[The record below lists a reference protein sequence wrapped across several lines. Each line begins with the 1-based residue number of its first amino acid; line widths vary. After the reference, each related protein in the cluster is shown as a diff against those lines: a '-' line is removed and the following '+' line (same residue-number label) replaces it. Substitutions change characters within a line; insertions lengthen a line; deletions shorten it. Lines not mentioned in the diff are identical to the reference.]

1 MGTRL
6 RRNRRGSCRSCGV
19 GLTIIDDT
27 GTRWTY
33 CHGTTVL
40 AAIGDTVTAGQQVLW
55 SGNTGR
61 SGTPHLH
68 LEIRTANDTRRCPQP
83 LVRSLYHD
91 GVGLDPDSLPTN
103 GCSF

>member
-1 MGTRL
+1 MDTRL
-6 RRNRRGSCRSCGV
+6 RRNRRRACRTCGV
-19 GLTIIDDT
+19 GLTIVDDT

-33 CHGTTVL
+33 CHGTTLLV
-40 AAIGDTVTAGQQVLW
+40 AIGDTVTAGQQVLW

-68 LEIRTANDTRRCPQP
+68 LEIRTANDIRRCPQP